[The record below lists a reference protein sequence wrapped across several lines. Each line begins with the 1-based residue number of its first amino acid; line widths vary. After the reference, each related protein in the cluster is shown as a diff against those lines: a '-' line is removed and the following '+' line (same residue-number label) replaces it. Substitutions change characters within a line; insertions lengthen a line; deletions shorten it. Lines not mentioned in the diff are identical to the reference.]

1 MPPYAY
7 TLDSKWVFFSFKL
20 FQGNL
25 IFVFVYQKLTLV
37 GFLKKLSFYY
47 KYLEGVELFST
58 MIGEMFIQELIVPV
72 LAYINGVLLFRPLGH
87 ITFHLYRNN
96 TGEKDW

>member
-1 MPPYAY
+1 
-7 TLDSKWVFFSFKL
+7 
-20 FQGNL
+20 
-25 IFVFVYQKLTLV
+25 
-37 GFLKKLSFYY
+37 
-47 KYLEGVELFST
+47 

-87 ITFHLYRNN
+87 ITFYLYRNN

>member
-1 MPPYAY
+1 MG
-7 TLDSKWVFFSFKL
+7 FFSFQVVSRKSDLCICSPKADFSRL
-20 FQGNL
+20 F
-25 IFVFVYQKLTLV
+25 
-37 GFLKKLSFYY
+37 KKLSFYY

-72 LAYINGVLLFRPLGH
+72 LVYINGVLLFRPLGH
-87 ITFHLYRNN
+87 ITFYLYRNN